1 MGFDPDNYVAD
12 VALEDDFQ
20 AMCQQLPDSVR
31 EPISNLALDNDRR
44 FRQALWTIFQQTAQ
58 QPLSNAANFAQSTE
72 LLALASA
79 LIPATFKPSRVTPSD
94 IAMSKAQSY
103 DAQYLYG
110 QFVINI
116 AGSSIQAE
124 ERQNLLDD
132 AQNFWLSHSTRLQ
145 LNFNQRERVADY
157 LKDAKVRDGA
167 LTSITSRLAAISG
180 GMTDRAIIDL
190 IATIGETLGVIARI
204 LTDINQTHDSLDF
217 RTRLLMGDYPLSLLF
232 GFEEESEW
240 FTHFFGAQEKP
251 TSDAFYTARKLT
263 IQAGEKSAASLAGEL
278 ISQTRLD
285 ANALPEGAI
294 KASLMGMLQQLA
306 DDSQI

>member
-1 MGFDPDNYVAD
+1 
-12 VALEDDFQ
+12 
-20 AMCQQLPDSVR
+20 
-31 EPISNLALDNDRR
+31 
-44 FRQALWTIFQQTAQ
+44 
-58 QPLSNAANFAQSTE
+58 
-72 LLALASA
+72 
-79 LIPATFKPSRVTPSD
+79 
-94 IAMSKAQSY
+94 MSKAQSY

>member
-44 FRQALWTIFQQTAQ
+44 FRQALWTIFQQAGQ
-58 QPLSNAANFAQSTE
+58 QPLSNASNFAQSTE

-103 DAQYLYG
+103 GAQYLYG
-110 QFVINI
+110 QFVTNI

-157 LKDAKVRDGA
+157 LKDAKARDGA

-180 GMTDRAIIDL
+180 GMTDQAIIDL
-190 IATIGETLGVIARI
+190 IATIGETLGVIVRI
-204 LTDINQTHDSLDF
+204 LTDIKQTHDSLDF

-251 TSDAFYTARKLT
+251 TSDAFDTARKLT
-263 IQAGEKSAASLAGEL
+263 IQAGEKSAADLAGEL

-285 ANALPEGAI
+285 TDALPEGAI
-294 KASLMGMLQQLA
+294 KASLMGMLQQLS